1 MTLSP
6 ISLSWRIALATL
18 MLPLAASI
26 SSLAQ
31 GVPED
36 ETDDAVAAD
45 EALNPNGSAWEV
57 VSHDTAG
64 EDDDEA
70 NMPEEFQDDGNFENG
85 EYEPQDLPV
94 VRRVARAQADA
105 DQASREGI
113 PYSFGG
119 KAVADKAAPW
129 QVQIYYPPPKD
140 ANRKVVDSDR
150 SLPDWQK
157 RHFCGGVLIDPKW
170 VLTAAHCITEQQV
183 RDGFRV
189 RVGVEDIS
197 KFNIGK
203 SYRIDRIVRHSGYK
217 KETSIYNHDIAL
229 IRISEDADSGQLD
242 PSQYQEIDLYT
253 DATPREGT
261 EVTST
266 GWGKTEDTAQ
276 LIPSAVLLKVNL
288 RVVGYGTCARKPGYA
303 PPKIHSNV
311 ICASNPGQSTCQ
323 GDSGGPLVFTNGA
336 AKLVALV
343 SWGLKRCSG
352 EDNPGVYT
360 LIAPY
365 KNWIARAMALQTDQ
379 NATLP

>member
-1 MTLSP
+1 MNTKSSSRWSCG
-6 ISLSWRIALATL
+6 IAALAAL
-18 MLPLAASI
+18 ICIAPGASQ
-26 SSLAQ
+26 AQ
-31 GVPED
+31 NIAED
-36 ETDDAVAAD
+36 EADDAIAGD
-45 EALNPNGSAWEV
+45 DALNPDGSVWEV
-57 VSHDTAG
+57 VSYDDDG

-70 NMPEEFQDDGNFENG
+70 DMPEEFQEDDDFERG
-85 EYEPQDLPV
+85 RYDAQDLPV
-94 VRRVARAQADA
+94 VRRVVQTPAD
-105 DQASREGI
+105 DDDDRQGV

-119 KAVADKAAPW
+119 KVVADKAAPW

-140 ANRKVVDSDR
+140 ANRKVIETER

-157 RHFCGGVLIDPKW
+157 RHFCGGVLIDSKW

-197 KFNIGK
+197 KFNVGK
-203 SYRIDRIVRHSGYK
+203 SFRIDRIVRHAGYK

-229 IRISEDADSGQLD
+229 IHISEDAQSGRLD
-242 PSQYQEIDLYT
+242 PSQYQEIDLDT
-253 DATPREGT
+253 DSAPREGS
-261 EVTST
+261 EVTAT
-266 GWGKTEDTAQ
+266 GWGKTEATEQ

-288 RVVGYGTCARKPGYA
+288 RVLGYGSCASKRGYA

-311 ICASNPGQSTCQ
+311 ICASSPGQSTCQ

-336 AKLVALV
+336 ARLVALV

-352 EDNPGVYT
+352 ENHPGVYT

-365 KNWIARAMALQTDQ
+365 ADWIRRAMALQT
-379 NATLP
+379 NKNEVLP

>member
-1 MTLSP
+1 MIAKPCS
-6 ISLSWRIALATL
+6 SRWRAVLATL
-18 MLPLAASI
+18 ALACAASA
-26 SSLAQ
+26 SSFAQ
-31 GVPED
+31 DMPDD
-36 ETDDAVAAD
+36 ESDDSIAAD
-45 EALNPNGSAWEV
+45 DALNPDGSEWEV
-57 VSHDTAG
+57 ISYDTDG
-64 EDDDEA
+64 EADEEA
-70 NMPEEFQDDGNFENG
+70 DLPEEFQDDDDFENG
-85 EYEPQDLPV
+85 EYDPQDLPV
-94 VRRVARAQADA
+94 VRRVARVPADTG
-105 DQASREGI
+105 DDNDEPV

-119 KAVADKAAPW
+119 KAVADKAAPY

-140 ANRKVVDSDR
+140 SNRKVIQSDR

-197 KFNIGK
+197 RFNEGK
-203 SYRIDRIVRHSGYK
+203 SYRIDRIVRHAGYK

-229 IRISEDADSGQLD
+229 IRISEDADSRPLD
-242 PSQYQEIDLYT
+242 PSQYQEVDLYT
-253 DATPREGT
+253 EATPREGT
-261 EVTST
+261 EVTAT
-266 GWGKTEDTAQ
+266 GWGKTEATEQ

-288 RVVGYGTCARKPGYA
+288 RVLGFGSCASKPGYT

-311 ICASNPGQSTCQ
+311 ICASSPGQSTCQ

-336 AKLVALV
+336 ARLVALV

-352 EDNPGVYT
+352 EGHPGVYT

-365 KNWIARAMALQTDQ
+365 KDWIRRAMALQTTR
-379 NATLP
+379 NETLQ